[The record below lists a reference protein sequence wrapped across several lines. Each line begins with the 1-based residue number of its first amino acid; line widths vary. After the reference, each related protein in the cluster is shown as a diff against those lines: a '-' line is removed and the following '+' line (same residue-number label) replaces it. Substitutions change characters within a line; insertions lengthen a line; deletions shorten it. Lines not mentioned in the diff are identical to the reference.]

1 MRQVLPLLTARNL
14 RLLTVAAPWLL
25 AAFYLFALAA
35 DRYVSESIIT
45 VRQSGAEGAVGF
57 NLTSLLGVSVP
68 ASLDDEKML
77 EAYILSMDI
86 LRKLD
91 QELGLKE
98 AFNSPGADFVFRL
111 GSGAT
116 QEQFLDYY
124 RSRVEVVVEE
134 DSGLLR
140 IRTQGFTPESA
151 AALNRQVLA
160 LSERFINESSHRLAR
175 EQMAFGESE
184 LRKARSV
191 VDKARDAVLAF
202 QKAHDILDP
211 LAQAEASSGL
221 TAQLQA
227 MLANQEAELKGL
239 LGYLDDDAYQVE
251 ALRAQI
257 AGIRAQLESEGR
269 RVVKGPK
276 GVSLNVLAGEFQ
288 ELLAELEF
296 ATETYKLA
304 LTGVETARIES
315 TRKLKSLVLVQSPV
329 QPESAEYPRRLYMLF
344 ALFMGLALLYGII
357 RLIIATIEDHLE

>member
-14 RLLTVAAPWLL
+14 RLFAVAAPWLL

-35 DRYVSESIIT
+35 DRYVSESIVT
-45 VRQSGAEGAVGF
+45 VRQNGAEGAVGF

-98 AFNSPGADFVFRL
+98 AFNSPGADFIFRL
-111 GSGAT
+111 DSGAT

-124 RSRVEVVVEE
+124 RSRVEVIVEE

-140 IRTQGFTPESA
+140 IRTQGFAPDA
-151 AALNRQVLA
+151 AEALNRGVLA
-160 LSERFINESSHRLAR
+160 FSERFINESSQRLAR
-175 EQMAFGESE
+175 EQMEFAESE
-184 LRKARSV
+184 LRKARSG
-191 VDKARDAVLAF
+191 VDEARDAVLAF
-202 QKAHDILDP
+202 QKSHDILDP

-227 MLANQEAELKGL
+227 ELSKQEAELKGL
-239 LGYLDDDAYQVE
+239 LGYLDEDAYQVE
-251 ALRAQI
+251 ALRAQV
-257 AGIRAQLESEGR
+257 AGMRAQLEAEGR
-269 RVVKGPK
+269 RVVQGPK
-276 GVSLNVLAGEFQ
+276 GSSLNVLAGEYQ

-296 ATETYKLA
+296 ATEKYKLA

-329 QPESAEYPRRLYMLF
+329 QPESAEYPRRVYTLF
-344 ALFMGLALLYGII
+344 ALFMGLALLYGIV

>member
-1 MRQVLPLLTARNL
+1 MKRVLPYLTARKL
-14 RLLTVAAPWLL
+14 RFAVVAAPWLL
-25 AAFYLFALAA
+25 AALYLFALAA
-35 DRYVSESIIT
+35 DRYVSESIVT
-45 VRQSGAEGAVGF
+45 VRQNGAEGAVGF

-91 QELGLKE
+91 QKLGLRE
-98 AFNSPGADFVFRL
+98 AFSAPGVDFIFRL
-111 GSGAT
+111 SSGAT

-140 IRTQGFTPESA
+140 IRTQGFSPEAA
-151 AALNRQVLA
+151 AALNRDVLA
-160 LSERFINESSHRLAR
+160 FSERFINESSHRLAR
-175 EQMAFGESE
+175 EQMAFAESE
-184 LRKARSV
+184 RRNARSGV
-191 VDKARDAVLAF
+191 NKARDAVLSF
-202 QKAHDILDP
+202 QKSHDILDP

-227 MLANQEAELKGL
+227 VLAKQEAELKGL
-239 LGYLDDDAYQVE
+239 LGYLDEESYQVE

-257 AGIRAQLESEGR
+257 AGMRAQLESEGR
-269 RVVKGPK
+269 RAVKGPA
-276 GVSLNVLAGEFQ
+276 GASLNVLAGEYQ

-315 TRKLKSLVLVQSPV
+315 TRKLKSLVLVQSPMR
-329 QPESAEYPRRLYMLF
+329 PESAEYPRRFYLLF
-344 ALFMGLALLYGII
+344 ALFMGLALLYGIA
-357 RLIIATIEDHLE
+357 RLIVATIEDHLE